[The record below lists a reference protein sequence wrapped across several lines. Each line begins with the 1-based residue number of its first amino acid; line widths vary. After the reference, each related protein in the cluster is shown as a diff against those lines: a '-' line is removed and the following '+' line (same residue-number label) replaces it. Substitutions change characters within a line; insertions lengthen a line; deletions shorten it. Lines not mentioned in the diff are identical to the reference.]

1 MTKAQLLASLTAQVV
16 KVFDP
21 RLVETI
27 GNVTTYDVPILRAQ
41 SNGLLTKET
50 QPIYVIDE
58 GQPSEAAHFAR
69 RLQVNE
75 PAPADGPFLAALKT
89 KIATLEVASGPG
101 IKKIVIETLN
111 EAKMFAVVTVYT
123 LAAGTVTASKRFVV
137 DENGTLNHY
146 AFVG

>member
-1 MTKAQLLASLTAQVV
+1 MTKAQLLASLASQVV
-16 KVFDP
+16 LVFPERFVDT
-21 RLVETI
+21 V
-27 GNVTTYDVPILRAQ
+27 GNLKNYDIPILRAL
-41 SNGLLTKET
+41 SNGTLTKET

-58 GQPSEAAHFAR
+58 GLPGEAAHFAR

>member
-1 MTKAQLLASLTAQVV
+1 MTKAQLLASLASQVV

-21 RLVETI
+21 VLVETI
-27 GNVTTYDVPILRAQ
+27 ANVKTYDVPILRAL
-41 SNGLLTKET
+41 SNGTWTKET

-58 GQPSEAAHFAR
+58 GLPGEVATLAR
-69 RLQVNE
+69 RSSTNE
-75 PAPADGPFLAALKT
+75 PVPADGPFLTALKT